1 MPHKLAPLCSLL
13 VFLSLLPT
21 AVFAQTAPDTRH
33 NEYLWYEAEYMSGVS
48 LDARNWPRLNPSW
61 RLLTSAQAPGWGM
74 NGPGVSAEWS
84 QGGESEWN
92 SVAASADET
101 RAALTQEI
109 EVPRDGEYRL
119 WARYAD
125 WANKTENSVVRVVQD
140 GREVLR

>member
-1 MPHKLAPLCSLL
+1 MGGIS
-13 VFLSLLPT
+13 V
-21 AVFAQTAPDTRH
+21 
-33 NEYLWYEAEYMSGVS
+33 
-48 LDARNWPRLNPSW
+48 DARHEPRTNPSW
-61 RLLTSAQAPGWGM
+61 RNLPREQAPGWGM

-125 WANKTENSVVRVVQD
+125 WAGKAENFVVRVTQNGRRARYYELTATGRKQLGLEQASWQRASAAIDWVMNARLAFD
-140 GREVLR
+140 GDRS